1 MSATPKPRFQEIQY
15 GFTRHIRD
23 PENQPA
29 PPDIEDRR
37 MEIYRGLL
45 YRNVEGF
52 IANSFPVLRR
62 ITPDDRWHVM
72 IHDYF
77 KRHQARTPLFP
88 KMPQEFLQY
97 LEQERDAEDDPPF
110 LLELAHY
117 EWIELAVSLDT
128 RDISWTGIN
137 PAGDLLEG
145 IPVMSPL
152 ALPLSYQFPVHTI
165 SPEFQPQKAPGQP
178 TYIVVYRDR
187 QHKVGF
193 TELNAVSARLL
204 EMIRMDTGQT
214 GHRLLESIAAEL
226 KHPNPGVVIRGG
238 LETMQNLLQKDI
250 LLGVKLANQAGRF
263 Q

>member
-1 MSATPKPRFQEIQY
+1 MSATPKPAFQEIQF

-52 IANSFPVLRR
+52 IANSFPVLRK
-62 ITPDDRWHVM
+62 ITPDDRWHTM
-72 IHDYF
+72 IRDYF
-77 KRHQARTPLFP
+77 KRHQAHTPLFP

-97 LEQERDAEDDPPF
+97 LEHERDTDDDPPF

-128 RDISWTGIN
+128 RNISWEGIN
-137 PAGDLLEG
+137 TTGDLLEG
-145 IPVMSPL
+145 VPVMSPL

-165 SPEFQPQKAPGQP
+165 SPDHIPAQVPTQP

-187 QHKVGF
+187 HHKVGF
-193 TELNAVSARLL
+193 TELNPVSARLL
-204 EMIRMDTGQT
+204 QMIQMDSHQT
-214 GHRLLESIAAEL
+214 GRRLLESIATEL
-226 KHPNPGVVIRGG
+226 KHPDPEVVIKGG
-238 LETMQNLLQKDI
+238 IETMQNLLQKDV
-250 LLGVKLANQAGRF
+250 LLGVK
-263 Q
+263 